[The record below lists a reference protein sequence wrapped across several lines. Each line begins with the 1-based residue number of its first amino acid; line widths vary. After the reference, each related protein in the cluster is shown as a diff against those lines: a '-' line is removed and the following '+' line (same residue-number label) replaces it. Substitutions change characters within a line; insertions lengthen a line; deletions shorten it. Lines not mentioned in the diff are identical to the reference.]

1 MTRGVQKLLFSE
13 DLEIQSF
20 INLKDTNNV
29 KKMKIENFK
38 YVIKCWRTLSPKIK
52 QKKKSSGAF
61 SQLIKNKRYRIQSTF
76 QHLSVLLQGSP
87 FRQ

>member
-52 QKKKSSGAF
+52 KKKKAQVHFHNS
-61 SQLIKNKRYRIQSTF
+61 
-76 QHLSVLLQGSP
+76 
-87 FRQ
+87 